1 MWLTDRM
8 ITAWRNIR
16 KMFGY
21 TDIKRI
27 IGQDV
32 ALSESMIN
40 SINGWKAMLNG
51 KAGWVADSD
60 YIKSLRIERGICR
73 EFSDVVLT
81 EMESS
86 VSNEKLN
93 EFYQKMLADL
103 NENLQDGLGLGSFI
117 LKPLPDGKSE
127 FVTADNFIPIKF
139 DDDGKPSDCAF
150 LAIKRTGENQYYT
163 KLERHRL
170 DNNVLIIENTAFYSQ
185 DKSDIGMKVSL
196 EDVPE
201 WSKLQPAVSYPGMD
215 KMDFGYYR
223 NPIKNHIDE
232 SPCGVSIFEDATD
245 RICEADEQASRLK
258 WEYQSGERAI
268 HVDERALRKKNGQVS
283 MGKLNKRLYRGL
295 NLEAG
300 KDNELLKEYS
310 PDMRDEAYHRGLE
323 KILRQIEFI
332 VGLAYGDLSDVQLV
346 EKTATEV
353 KASKYRKYNR
363 VNAIQTKLETCL
375 SDFVDGL
382 AFWNGLYTSGYEF
395 NCNFNDSILTD
406 EETERQQDRSD
417 MAAGVM
423 TKVEYRMKWYNETE
437 EEAKKHIVEDEGVV
451 E

>member
-1 MWLTDRM
+1 MWLTDKIM
-8 ITAWRNIR
+8 AVWRDVR

-32 ALSESMIN
+32 ALSESMIHAIN
-40 SINGWKAMLNG
+40 SWKSMLNG
-51 KAGWVADSD
+51 KADWVADSD
-60 YIKSLRIERGICR
+60 YIKSLRIEQGICR

-86 VSNEKLN
+86 VSNEMLDQY
-93 EFYQKMLADL
+93 YQKMLANL
-103 NENLQDGLGLGSFI
+103 NENLQDGLALGSFI

-150 LAIKRTGENQYYT
+150 LAVKRTGENQYYT

-170 DNNVLIIENTAFYSQ
+170 EDRGLIIENTAFYSQ
-185 DKSDIGMKVSL
+185 SKSDIGMRVSL
-196 EDVPE
+196 E
-201 WSKLQPAVSYPGMD
+201 AVSEWAKLPPVILYPGMN

-223 NPIKNHIDE
+223 NPIRNHIDE
-232 SPCGVSIFEDATD
+232 SPCGVSIFDDAAD
-245 RICEADEQASRLK
+245 RIREADEQASRLK
-258 WEYQSGERAI
+258 WEYQSGERAV
-268 HVDERALRKKNGQVS
+268 HVDDRALRKKNGLAF

-300 KDNELLKEYS
+300 KDTELLKEYS
-310 PDMRDEAYHRGLE
+310 PEMRDEAYHRGLE

-332 VGLAYGDLSDVQLV
+332 VGLAYGDLSDVQQV
-346 EKTATEV
+346 EKTATEI
-353 KASKYRKYNR
+353 KTSKYRKYNR
-363 VNAIQTKLETCL
+363 VNAIQTKLKACL

-395 NCNFNDSILTD
+395 SCTFNDSILTD
-406 EETERQQDRSD
+406 EETERQQDRTD
-417 MAAGVM
+417 MASGVM

-437 EEAKKHIVEDEGVV
+437 EEARKHIVEDEGVV